1 MSTQNCS
8 CGALC
13 SEVEELS
20 GQVARLNLALALRC
34 DEVAYLRK
42 DLGIDAYGNKL
53 EIPA

>member
-42 DLGIDAYGNKL
+42 ELGVDAYGNNL
-53 EIPA
+53 EMPA